1 MLTIG
6 RGQHG
11 STYGGN
17 PLAAKIAT
25 AALQVTVDEELPQN
39 SYIMGQLFRQQLSSL
54 QESSER
60 VTAVSTVLFC
70 LLQCFCCCL
79 ALILCLPSCVLL
91 HPAYAV
97 FSPAMLL
104 LLSGLNGVPAFMWAP
119 AMSMFNVFDSL
130 SLAFCPWQG
139 I

>member
-25 AALQVTVDEELPQN
+25 AALRVTVLEELPQN
-39 SYIMGQLFRQQLSSL
+39 SYAMGQLFRQQLSSL

-70 LLQCFCCCL
+70 LLLCFFCCL
-79 ALILCLPSCVLL
+79 ALIVCLPSC
-91 HPAYAV
+91 P
-97 FSPAMLL
+97 M
-104 LLSGLNGVPAFMWAP
+104 
-119 AMSMFNVFDSL
+119 FDSL
-130 SLAFCPWQG
+130 SLTVSPWHHS
-139 I
+139 